1 MCKGFFVV
9 EYITFYTPSIC
20 KVYTTARMII
30 VNLLNVFW
38 SRTVQREFIVLNLKK
53 IYNEKVRNFF
63 NDITISTSWVPQ
75 SSSSKVY
82 VLRGACSINV
92 CDSVFLNK
100 VRFIFIFHYFSLIF
114 KQVFLRETLYSCFF
128 QQFSGSPW
136 LIRYEKLQ
144 NFLFVR
150 TMSVSINHATETKM
164 NPSQIY

>member
-1 MCKGFFVV
+1 M
-9 EYITFYTPSIC
+9 
-20 KVYTTARMII
+20 
-30 VNLLNVFW
+30 
-38 SRTVQREFIVLNLKK
+38 KK

-128 QQFSGSPW
+128 QQFSSSPW

-144 NFLFVR
+144 NYVGLDKSCYRNENESQSNILEKEIKAYFFK
-150 TMSVSINHATETKM
+150 SVFFISAVTVITNVL
-164 NPSQIY
+164 N